1 MKKCLRTVS
10 RLRGNIAL
18 FGVVALL
25 AVLTVR
31 HAETTGPKKDVQIS
45 VQRGDTRL
53 FVVISGS
60 EQVVLGIP
68 TVQQD
73 DAKTRCGIRSLKLT
87 NLTNLTNNAASR
99 ELSTEAS
106 QLQRYAGEY
115 NQLMLSHCTKNAIG
129 KG

>member
-18 FGVVALL
+18 FGAVALL

-31 HAETTGPKKDVQIS
+31 HAETVGPKKDVQVS

-53 FVVISGS
+53 FVAVAGI
-60 EQVVLGIP
+60 EQVALGIP
-68 TVQQD
+68 LEQQD
-73 DAKTRCGIRSLKLT
+73 VAKARCGIRSLKLT
-87 NLTNLTNNAASR
+87 KNAASR
-99 ELSTEAS
+99 EPSTETS
-106 QLQRYAGEY
+106 QLQRYASEY
-115 NQLMLSHCTKNAIG
+115 NQLMLSHCPKSAIG

>member
-1 MKKCLRTVS
+1 MS

-73 DAKTRCGIRSLKLT
+73 DAKTRCGIRSLKLI
-87 NLTNLTNNAASR
+87 NLTNNAASR

>member
-1 MKKCLRTVS
+1 MGKCLQAVS
-10 RLRGNIAL
+10 RLRGNITL
-18 FGVVALL
+18 FGVVVVLAL
-25 AVLTVR
+25 LTVR

-53 FVVISGS
+53 FVVMSGS

-73 DAKTRCGIRSLKLT
+73 DAKARCGIRSLKLT
-87 NLTNLTNNAASR
+87 NNAASR
-99 ELSTEAS
+99 ERSTEVS

-115 NQLMLSHCTKNAIG
+115 NQLMLSHCTKKAIG

>member
-1 MKKCLRTVS
+1 MS
-10 RLRGNIAL
+10 RLRGNITL
-18 FGVVALL
+18 FGVVVVLAL
-25 AVLTVR
+25 LTVR

-53 FVVISGS
+53 FVVMSGS

-73 DAKTRCGIRSLKLT
+73 DAKARCGIRSLKLT
-87 NLTNLTNNAASR
+87 NNAASR
-99 ELSTEAS
+99 ERSTEVS

-115 NQLMLSHCTKNAIG
+115 NQLMLSHCTKKAIG